1 MRKLILKD
9 SQVVMPSRII
19 RADIL
24 IEDDKIA
31 KIAPQIADSGAEE
44 IDCHELVSLPG
55 LIDAHVHFRDPGMP
69 QKATIYSESRAAVL
83 GGVTS
88 FMDMPNTM
96 PPTVDEASLNGKKAT
111 AARDSLA
118 NYAFYLGA
126 TPDNIEEVK
135 KADPKTVAGI
145 KVYMGSTTGNL
156 LLDDESVLHKM
167 FKAAPMMVAAHCEDN
182 AIIAA
187 KQKEAQ

>member
-69 QKATIYSESRAAVL
+69 KKATIYSESRA
-83 GGVTS
+83 S
-88 FMDMPNTM
+88 F
-96 PPTVDEASLNGKKAT
+96 
-111 AARDSLA
+111 
-118 NYAFYLGA
+118 
-126 TPDNIEEVK
+126 
-135 KADPKTVAGI
+135 
-145 KVYMGSTTGNL
+145 
-156 LLDDESVLHKM
+156 
-167 FKAAPMMVAAHCEDN
+167 
-182 AIIAA
+182 
-187 KQKEAQ
+187 

>member
-24 IEDDKIA
+24 A
-31 KIAPQIADSGAEE
+31 NGADE
-44 IDCHELVSLPG
+44 IDCHELVALPG

-96 PPTVDEASLNGKKAT
+96 PPTVDEASILYGYAQHH
-111 AARDSLA
+111 AA
-118 NYAFYLGA
+118 Y
-126 TPDNIEEVK
+126 
-135 KADPKTVAGI
+135 
-145 KVYMGSTTGNL
+145 
-156 LLDDESVLHKM
+156 
-167 FKAAPMMVAAHCEDN
+167 C
-182 AIIAA
+182 
-187 KQKEAQ
+187 